1 MAERSDSL
9 IVVRLW
15 NIRIDAAIG
24 EVVAAL
30 ARRGIFS
37 VVLKGP
43 ALRDWYGADE
53 PAYSDGDLWVA
64 PDQFAAAMAE
74 LRVLDFVPEV
84 DERGLPEWW
93 LEHAAGFH
101 RARDGAQIDLHRRL
115 PGVGVSPASAWQLL
129 SERTE
134 PFMVGGVRAA
144 RLCPPDRALQ
154 VTLHALHHGVAEQRP
169 LAHVAAAIRALSAA
183 DWLAAS
189 QAASELA
196 AAEGLAAGL
205 ELLPEGRALA
215 RQLALPPVH
224 AVKVRLQASS
234 PPSAALTL
242 QDMAEASLPRRLAMI
257 ARKLFPPPGYIRHW
271 WPPARRSRRM
281 LLLAYLYRPF
291 WVLRQLPAGYR
302 ARRAALAR
310 RASSSR

>member
-1 MAERSDSL
+1 MAEHSDSP
-9 IVVRLW
+9 IAVRLW
-15 NIRIDAAIG
+15 NIRIDAAIA

-53 PAYSDGDLWVA
+53 EAYSDGDLWVA
-64 PDQFAAAMAE
+64 PDQFVPATTE
-74 LRVLDFVPEV
+74 LRMLGFVPDV

-115 PGVGVSPASAWQLL
+115 PGVGVSPARAWHLL
-129 SERTE
+129 SRRTE
-134 PFMVGGVRAA
+134 PFMVGGIRAA
-144 RLCPPDRALQ
+144 RLRSSDRALQ

-169 LAHVAAAIRALSAA
+169 LRHVAAAIRALSMA
-183 DWLAAS
+183 DWRAAS
-189 QAASELA
+189 QAARELT

-215 RQLALPPVH
+215 RQLALPPVCS
-224 AVKVRLQASS
+224 ASVRLQVDSA
-234 PPSAALTL
+234 PSAALTL

-257 ARKLFPPPGYIRHW
+257 ARKLFPPPGYMRHW
-271 WPPARRSRRM
+271 WPPAQRGWRM

-291 WVLRQLPAGYR
+291 WVLQRLPDGYR
-302 ARRAALAR
+302 ARRAAAR
-310 RASSSR
+310 RSSSSR